1 MENTQKETRRVF
13 GNLLAE
19 TGRIAAGAQDNS
31 GKLQSICDLLRKSVP
46 YYDWV
51 GFYVADAPAKTLRL
65 GPFSGAPTQHTRIA
79 FGQGICG
86 QAAERKETFVVRDVS
101 RESNYLSCGIHVKS
115 EIVVPVMRE
124 GEVVAE
130 LDIDS
135 HTRDAFTD
143 PDRVF
148 LEKVAGIVSCLFR
161 AG

>member
-1 MENTQKETRRVF
+1 MENTEKETRGGF

-19 TGRIAAGAQDNS
+19 TGRIAAGPRDSSA
-31 GKLQSICDLLRKSVP
+31 KLQGICDLLRKNVP
-46 YYDWV
+46 HYDWV
-51 GFYVADAPAKTLRL
+51 GFYVADAATKTLRL
-65 GPFSGAPTQHTRIA
+65 GPFSGAPTEHARIA

-86 QAAERKETFVVRDVS
+86 QAAERKETFVVQDVS
-101 RESNYLSCGIHVKS
+101 KEANYLSCGIHVKS
-115 EIVVPVMRE
+115 EIVAPVMRD

-135 HTRDAFTD
+135 HTCDAFTGQ
-143 PDRVF
+143 DRLF